1 MRRLNTVSMGIKN
14 LLRQKGRTSIMII
27 FSFVLT
33 MSLFVCTIVTES
45 MQQSV
50 DKTINRM
57 GADII
62 VVPEEYETEYTESL
76 FSGELC
82 TFYFEKE
89 WYEKV
94 CTIEGI
100 KVASPQLYLASLSAS
115 CCAAPVQLIAFDPET
130 DFIVQPWMKE
140 LDIEALQADEVL
152 VGDNISGNVGDTIV
166 FYGKELTIAGRLE
179 NTDTS
184 YDLSAFVNFETA
196 QTLLKTEQAQMTSV
210 GDLDPDTLV
219 STIMIRAEEGTDVK
233 ALARKI
239 NFGIDD
245 CPLKAYTT
253 DGITSSIT
261 ASVDSFAMFSKVLN
275 ILLFLMAVLAII
287 CIFTITIL
295 QRKKEFG
302 ILITIG
308 ASKRNLNTMILTEG
322 ICIGIF
328 GGLLGVLVSGGIILA
343 LKEVILNI
351 LQIPTFI
358 TEFHFYVKIA
368 AACTAVSLVT
378 GLLASFFAIAAVTAK
393 EPLDMIQEENV

>member
-115 CCAAPVQLIAFDPET
+115 CCVAPIQLIAFDPE
-130 DFIVQPWMKE
+130 
-140 LDIEALQADEVL
+140 
-152 VGDNISGNVGDTIV
+152 
-166 FYGKELTIAGRLE
+166 
-179 NTDTS
+179 
-184 YDLSAFVNFETA
+184 
-196 QTLLKTEQAQMTSV
+196 
-210 GDLDPDTLV
+210 TLV
-219 STIMIRAEEGTDVK
+219 STIMIRAEEGIDIK

-245 CPLKAYTT
+245 CPLNAYTT

-261 ASVDSFAMFSKVLN
+261 ASVDSFAMFSNVLN
-275 ILLFLMAVLAII
+275 ILLFLMAVLAIV

-295 QRKKEFG
+295 QRK
-302 ILITIG
+302 
-308 ASKRNLNTMILTEG
+308 S
-322 ICIGIF
+322 
-328 GGLLGVLVSGGIILA
+328 LVS
-343 LKEVILNI
+343 
-351 LQIPTFI
+351 
-358 TEFHFYVKIA
+358 
-368 AACTAVSLVT
+368 
-378 GLLASFFAIAAVTAK
+378 
-393 EPLDMIQEENV
+393 